1 MNGRFTMSNYNT
13 YNPSSPF
20 KLSVNANKDSTE
32 SQSKSDISVHLSFLI
47 NHQFINPFYQIQCA
61 FPKEEK
67 NNDSHN
73 VNYLKS
79 IFYKTKKEEYI
90 YLKQCISKEK
100 EKLNQSCK
108 EISSNIST
116 VDNEINW
123 VTKEKI
129 ESLLQ
134 KEKYDGELENYNI
147 RKYNNYLT
155 ERNALNTET
164 NMSISI
170 ANNTSRAY
178 NFFNTLTQNFGFN
191 TAKNSIDMK
200 KLNIL
205 KEKFEKLEKNY
216 AEKRKQYPSLRNEY
230 YRTVGEN
237 KVLTENYKQKQM
249 IYEQIE
255 KDLIEKKKL
264 LFKLQQS
271 KSSMISGET
280 GVTNSNSS
288 INSTAKKEKKVFG
301 FFKKIFN

>member
-20 KLSVNANKDSTE
+20 KLSVKDSNA

-47 NHQFINPFYQIQCA
+47 THQFINPFNEIQCD

-67 NNDSHN
+67 KSDIN

-79 IFYKTKKEEYI
+79 IFYKTKKEEYL
-90 YLKQCISKEK
+90 YLKRCISKEK
-100 EKLNQSCK
+100 EKLNQRCK
-108 EISSNIST
+108 EMSSNIKT

-164 NMSISI
+164 NMSMSI

-205 KEKFEKLEKNY
+205 KQKFEKLEKNY
-216 AEKRKQYPSLRNEY
+216 AEKRKQYPSLRDEY

-237 KVLTENYKQKQM
+237 KVLTENFKQKQM

-255 KDLIEKKKL
+255 KDLLEKKKL

-280 GVTNSNSS
+280 GVTSNSS
-288 INSTAKKEKKVFG
+288 INSSAKKEKKMFG

>member
-20 KLSVNANKDSTE
+20 KLSVKDSNA

-47 NHQFINPFYQIQCA
+47 KNQFINPFNEIQCD

-67 NNDSHN
+67 KSDIN

-79 IFYKTKKEEYI
+79 IFYKTKKEEYL
-90 YLKQCISKEK
+90 YLKRCISKEK
-100 EKLNQSCK
+100 EKLNQRCK
-108 EISSNIST
+108 EMTSNIKT

-164 NMSISI
+164 NMSMSI

-205 KEKFEKLEKNY
+205 KQKFEKLEKNY
-216 AEKRKQYPSLRNEY
+216 AEKRKQYPSLRDEY

-237 KVLTENYKQKQM
+237 KVLTENFKQKQM

-255 KDLIEKKKL
+255 KDLLEKKKL

-280 GVTNSNSS
+280 GVTSNSS
-288 INSTAKKEKKVFG
+288 INSSAKKEKKMFG